1 MNIKRNLYIAI
12 GCIALALGAIGS
24 VLPLIPTFPFLLLAA
39 FCFGKSSKRLHDWFI
54 ETNLYKKNLETYMQG
69 KGMPMKAK
77 LRIVTMVT
85 LLMGFGFIMMK
96 DVLIGRVV
104 LAVVWVV
111 HIVYFFFGVKTLEE
125 Q

>member
-1 MNIKRNLYIAI
+1 MNIKRNVYIVI
-12 GCIALALGAIGS
+12 GCVALALGAIGS

-54 ETNLYKKNLETYMQG
+54 QTNLYKSNLETYMQG

-77 LRIVTMVT
+77 LRIMTMVT

-96 DVLIGRVV
+96 DVLIGRIV
-104 LAVVWVV
+104 LAFVWVC
-111 HIVYFFFGVKTLEE
+111 HIIYFVFGVKTLNS
-125 Q
+125 